1 MVAVLLEARGA
12 RGIGARGLR
21 AALSASVSLLSD
33 VEQNTESAKIGV
45 LAPVVL
51 ADEVTGRA
59 RSESTGK
66 AGELSEVAATLDFR
80 MNGGRTLLLFLGL
93 RSLVNTGGGGGD
105 CTAGNENALRSRG
118 RGWDD
123 EGDPT
128 SEAGGSDARGVI
140 DGRLTWC
147 ALAGEIDF
155 AFTATAR
162 GEARMGGTGEVRGMG
177 VVDEVEGWV
186 SASRQVSEQYG
197 LRGSRWVW
205 VSAARE
211 CSRVK

>member
-1 MVAVLLEARGA
+1 MVAVLLEARGG

-51 ADEVTGRA
+51 ADELTGRA

-93 RSLVNTGGGGGD
+93 RSLVKTGGGGGD

-128 SEAGGSDARGVI
+128 SEAGGSGARGVI
-140 DGRLTWC
+140 DGRLT
-147 ALAGEIDF
+147 
-155 AFTATAR
+155 
-162 GEARMGGTGEVRGMG
+162 
-177 VVDEVEGWV
+177 
-186 SASRQVSEQYG
+186 
-197 LRGSRWVW
+197 
-205 VSAARE
+205 
-211 CSRVK
+211 

>member
-51 ADEVTGRA
+51 ADE
-59 RSESTGK
+59 